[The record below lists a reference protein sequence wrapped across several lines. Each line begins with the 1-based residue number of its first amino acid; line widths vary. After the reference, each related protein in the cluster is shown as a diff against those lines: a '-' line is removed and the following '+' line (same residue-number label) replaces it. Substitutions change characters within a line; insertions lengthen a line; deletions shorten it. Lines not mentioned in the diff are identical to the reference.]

1 MQVMLEVEVMDEM
14 LKRSRERSWEE
25 HYPKDGH
32 LETAHTWRMGKGMGA
47 FRMSRGAQRSMRSF
61 SVTVLWSKQMGSC

>member
-1 MQVMLEVEVMDEM
+1 MQVMREVEVMDEM

-25 HYPKDGH
+25 QQPKDGH
-32 LETAHTWRMGKGMGA
+32 LETAHTGRMGKGMGA
-47 FRMSRGAQRSMRSF
+47 FRTMRGAQRSMRSF